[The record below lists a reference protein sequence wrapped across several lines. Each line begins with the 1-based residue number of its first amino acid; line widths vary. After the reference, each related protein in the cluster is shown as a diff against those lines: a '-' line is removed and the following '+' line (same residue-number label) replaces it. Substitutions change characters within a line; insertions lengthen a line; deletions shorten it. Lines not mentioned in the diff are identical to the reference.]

1 MIKPTQHSFLC
12 PLFPPPASAAV
23 CDKILTIPAHLADTS
38 GAGVWQLCGMKTK
51 ILSALVALLALLTG
65 ARADGLI
72 IIHNPPAPMPQAQ
85 PWMRP
90 HYTFAPLEVVFH
102 KVDVDIA
109 GQKATTHVVQEFF
122 NPNNAVLEGEYI
134 FPIPKGAHLDKF
146 TMKIGDKDVEAELLD
161 AAKARAIYEDI
172 VRRQRDPA
180 LLEYTGRAAF
190 RVRIFPI
197 EARSRKK
204 VTLTYTELLKVDGG
218 IAGYM
223 YPLNT
228 EKFSAQPLKTVA
240 IKVTVNADA
249 PIKALYSPSHA
260 VEIKRDGEKR
270 AVIGWEATNA
280 RPDTDF
286 QLLYSTA
293 NTEVG
298 ISLLTHKKENEDGWF
313 LLLASPG
320 ADVMKTKD
328 VNPKDVVF
336 VLDTSGSMAG
346 KKLEQAKKAMTFCVE
361 NLNDSDRFEIV
372 RFSTESEPLFEKLT
386 DATRP
391 NRDKAL
397 DFIKGLKPIGGTAIA
412 DALQSALKLKP
423 ATNDRPFVVVFL
435 TDGKP
440 TIGETDEDRIVAKVV
455 SDNASTTR
463 IFSFGIGTDINTHLL
478 DKITERTKA
487 ASQYVL
493 PEEDLEVKVSSFF
506 TKIKDPLLTNLKL
519 EFPAGIKVTKL
530 YPNPLPDMFRG
541 DQLVLAGRYSGEGE
555 GDVILEGTLN
565 GVPRRMAQKVKF
577 SSGAPANEFIAQLWA
592 LRRVGW
598 LLDEIRLRG
607 ENKETRDEV
616 VDLARR
622 YAIVTPYTSY
632 LIVEDEARRGVP
644 VASRSLQLLDRDRQ
658 SQSYYSKSLG
668 DLKAKKDGYDG
679 ALAGR
684 SNDSLKKAEA
694 PAVALDK
701 AWSENFGSA
710 ITSNATPAEAA
721 AGGYAAAKPAASL
734 RGGSTGAGF
743 SGSAKEVAQKLQSVD
758 QQTRWV
764 NGKAFAQNG
773 SNWSDTAL
781 QNKEQQNAKRNRV
794 QFASKD
800 YFALLT
806 EKPES
811 AQWLALGNSVTFALG
826 TEVYEIYE

>member
-1 MIKPTQHSFLC
+1 
-12 PLFPPPASAAV
+12 
-23 CDKILTIPAHLADTS
+23 
-38 GAGVWQLCGMKTK
+38 MKTK
-51 ILSALVALLALLTG
+51 LFSALAALLALLTG

-72 IIHNPPAPMPQAQ
+72 IIHNPPMPAPQRE

-90 HYTFAPLEVVFH
+90 HYAFAPLEVVFH

-109 GQKATTHVVQEFF
+109 GQKATTHVEQEFF
-122 NPNNAVLEGEYI
+122 NPNDAILEGEYI

-146 TMKIGDKDVEAELLD
+146 TMKIGDKDMEAELLD

-197 EARSRKK
+197 EPHSRKK

-218 IAGYM
+218 IAGYL

-240 IKVTVNADA
+240 MKVTINADS

-270 AVIGWEATNA
+270 AVIGWEASNA

-293 NTEVG
+293 DTEVG
-298 ISLLTHKKENEDGWF
+298 VHLLTHKKENEDGWF

-372 RFSTESEPLFEKLT
+372 RFSTESEPLFEKLA
-386 DATRP
+386 DASRS

-412 DALQSALKLKP
+412 DALESALKLKP
-423 ATNDRPFVVVFL
+423 ADNARPFVVVFL

-455 SDNASTTR
+455 RDQASTTR

-487 ASQYVL
+487 ASQFVL

-519 EFPAGIKVTKL
+519 EFPAGVKVTKL
-530 YPNPLPDMFRG
+530 YPNPLPDLFRG

-565 GVPRRMAQKVKF
+565 GVPKRMAQKVKF
-577 SSGAPANEFIAQLWA
+577 SGGESGNEFIAQLWA

-616 VDLARR
+616 VELARR

-644 VASRSLQLLDRDRQ
+644 VASRSLQLLDRDREA
-658 SQSYYSKSLG
+658 QSYYKNSLSKLG
-668 DLKAKKDGYDG
+668 EKKDGYDG
-679 ALAGR
+679 ALNGR
-684 SNDSLKKAEA
+684 ANGSLKSADSFA
-694 PAVALDK
+694 SGLDK
-701 AWSENFGSA
+701 AKSENWGGVIAGNSSPA
-710 ITSNATPAEAA
+710 SPAEAA
-721 AGGYAAAKPAASL
+721 QAGAVAAKPTSSFRADDYS
-734 RGGSTGAGF
+734 F
-743 SGSAKEVAQKLQSVD
+743 SGTAGEVAKKLQAVD
-758 QQTRWV
+758 QKTRWV

-773 SNWSDTAL
+773 SNWSDTSL
-781 QNKEQQNAKRNRV
+781 QGKEQQNAKRNRV
-794 QFASKD
+794 QFGSKD

-806 EKPES
+806 DKPES

-826 TEVYEIYE
+826 SEVYEIYE